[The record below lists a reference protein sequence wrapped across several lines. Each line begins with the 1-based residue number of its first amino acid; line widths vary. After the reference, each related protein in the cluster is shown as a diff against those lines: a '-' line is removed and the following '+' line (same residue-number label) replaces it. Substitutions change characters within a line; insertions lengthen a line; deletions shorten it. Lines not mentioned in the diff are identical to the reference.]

1 MRPGRELD
9 TLIAQHIFGHE
20 VVIKRKVPTEVTPAG
35 ERPLREYTKE
45 IGAAF
50 DVAKKLNISLIP
62 IEGGQWF
69 ALAGKAEGFGSPAQ
83 FIEYLSAGN
92 FLEAGAAVTESAPLS
107 ICMAAIKAVES
118 KMALERTANQKSD
131 SDLQQ

>member
-1 MRPGRELD
+1 MRPGRALD
-9 TLIAQHIFGHE
+9 TMIAQHIFGHD
-20 VVIKRKVPTEVTPAG
+20 VIIKRKVPTEVTPAG
-35 ERPLREYTKE
+35 ERPLREYSKE

-69 ALAGKAEGFGSPAQ
+69 ALKGKEEGFSSPAS

-92 FLEAGAAVTESAPLS
+92 FVDAGAAVTESPSLS
-107 ICMAAIKAVES
+107 ICLAAMKAVES
-118 KMALERTANQKSD
+118 KLAKQTSE
-131 SDLQQ
+131 LQQ

>member
-9 TLIAQHIFGHE
+9 TMIAQHIFGHE
-20 VVIKRKVPTEVTPAG
+20 VVIKRKVPTEVTPSG
-35 ERPLREYTKE
+35 ERPLREYSKE

-69 ALAGKAEGFGSPAQ
+69 ALKGKEEGFTSPAN

-92 FLEAGAAVTESAPLS
+92 FVDAGAAVTESPSLS
-107 ICMAAIKAVES
+107 ICLAAMKAVES
-118 KMALERTANQKSD
+118 KLATKTQ
-131 SDLQQ
+131 DLQ